1 MAQDLPRVGSEK
13 NQILIRTKQFQAG
26 RCNVEAMGTVIVLLF
41 AKPLLT
47 QRERTGKHT
56 KDNTMSIG
64 VTKLVSAICAPQKFP
79 RPRSVSV
86 SPPNYARVLTLHA

>member
-1 MAQDLPRVGSEK
+1 MAVMAQDLPRVGSEK

-26 RCNVEAMGTVIVLLF
+26 RCNVEAMGTVIMLLF

-64 VTKLVSAICAPQKFP
+64 VQSLFLRLRPQKLP
-79 RPRSVSV
+79 KAKVCV
-86 SPPNYARVLTLHA
+86 RVTPKLC

>member
-1 MAQDLPRVGSEK
+1 M
-13 NQILIRTKQFQAG
+13 
-26 RCNVEAMGTVIVLLF
+26 LLF

-64 VTKLVSAICAPQKFP
+64 VQSLFLRLRPKKLPKAKVC
-79 RPRSVSV
+79 V
-86 SPPNYARVLTLHA
+86 RVTPKLC